1 MLSVL
6 AAYNL
11 QCATSTTNN
20 TSIMAKAEE
29 RIDKW
34 MWATRI
40 FKTRT
45 IAAEACKKGR
55 ISIGDAQAK
64 PSRTVRVGDIVK
76 VRKPPVTY
84 SFLVKALTENRLG
97 AKLVPDYLENIT
109 PQSELDLLEV
119 IKVSGFID
127 RRKGL
132 GRPTKRDSRELEKFR
147 QDIAENSGM
156 GWDFDFDFDDNDN
169 ELED

>member
-1 MLSVL
+1 
-6 AAYNL
+6 
-11 QCATSTTNN
+11 
-20 TSIMAKAEE
+20 MAKTEE

-45 IAAEACKKGR
+45 ISTEACKKGR
-55 ISIGDAQAK
+55 ISIGDTPAK
-64 PSRTVRVGDIVK
+64 PSRTVKVGDIVK

-97 AKLVPDYLENIT
+97 AKLVPEYLENIT
-109 PQSELDLLEV
+109 PQSELDLLDIV
-119 IKVSGFID
+119 KISGFID

-132 GRPTKRDSRELEKFR
+132 GRPTKRDSREMARFR
-147 QDIAENSGM
+147 ESMTDDTNI
-156 GWDFDFDFDDNDN
+156 GWDFDFDFDDSD
-169 ELED
+169 DIDD